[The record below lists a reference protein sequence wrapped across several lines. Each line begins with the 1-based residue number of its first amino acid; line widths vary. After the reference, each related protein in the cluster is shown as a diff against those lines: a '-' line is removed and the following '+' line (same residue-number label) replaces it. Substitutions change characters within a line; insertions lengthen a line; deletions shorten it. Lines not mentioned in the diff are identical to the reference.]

1 MKLKLLGILSLGVS
15 GTGGWYLFGNIRPKN
30 VEEYLTRSG
39 FKLLSW
45 DSEFSWK
52 AVLEENKDLL
62 EGLLK
67 KSPDIPSIQQWCRDI
82 LPREDYE
89 QYANPASL
97 VCVDNLQ
104 TVEGKIIQSDGNINA
119 LIEGLNDGNKKD
131 KYKVSYVWRKHMPSV
146 LGLISFTPPEDKEG
160 LREGGEALEKW
171 CKKSLKEKPSDSLLS
186 NVKLLCSP
194 MPFESINELIN
205 HNGEKNKLEDN
216 YTIMYWKIK
225 NTDTWTKDLS
235 VKEIWDKSDQQILEE
250 WCKQSKEKKFSEEG
264 TFSDVYPKFR
274 YRCFK
279 SNNSLSL
286 K

>member
-52 AVLEENKDLL
+52 AVLEENRDLL
-62 EGLLK
+62 QGLLK
-67 KSPDIPSIQQWCRDI
+67 KSPDIQSIQQWCRDI

-104 TVEGKIIQSDGNINA
+104 TVEGKIIQSDGSIGA
-119 LIEGLNDGNKKD
+119 LIEGLSDGNKTN
-131 KYKVSYVWRKHMPSV
+131 KYRVSYVWRKHMPSV
-146 LGLISFTPPEDKEG
+146 LKLISFTPPENKEG
-160 LREGGEALEKW
+160 LKEGGEALEKW

-194 MPFESINELIN
+194 MSFESIGDLIKKNNEEGKLL
-205 HNGEKNKLEDN
+205 KNYLTKYN
-216 YTIMYWKIK
+216 SIK
-225 NTDTWTKDLS
+225 DTDTWKGDPE
-235 VKEIWDKSDQQILEE
+235 VGAIYDKRDEQILEK
-250 WCKQSKEKKFSEEG
+250 WCEESKSKKFYEEG
-264 TFSDVYPKFR
+264 IFSEIYPKFR
-274 YRCFK
+274 YRCFQ
-279 SNNSLSL
+279 SEISI
-286 K
+286 

>member
-1 MKLKLLGILSLGVS
+1 MKLKLLGVLSLGVS

-52 AVLEENKDLL
+52 AVLEENRDLL
-62 EGLLK
+62 QGLLK
-67 KSPDIPSIQQWCRDI
+67 KSPDIQSIQQWCRDI

-104 TVEGKIIQSDGNINA
+104 TIEGKIIQSDGNINA
-119 LIEGLNDGNKKD
+119 LIEGLNNGNKGD
-131 KYKVSYVWRKHMPSV
+131 KYKVSYVWRKHMSSV
-146 LGLISFTPPEDKEG
+146 LKLISFTPPEKGEG
-160 LREGGEALEKW
+160 LKEGGEALEKW

-194 MPFESINELIN
+194 MPFESIEDLIKHNNET
-205 HNGEKNKLEDN
+205 NKLASN
-216 YTIMYWKIK
+216 YETMYEKIK
-225 NTDTWTKDLS
+225 GTDTWTKDPTVLS
-235 VKEIWDKSDQQILEE
+235 LGSSGSQQLQKWCERSKS
-250 WCKQSKEKKFSEEG
+250 KKFSQEE

-274 YRCFK
+274 YRCFNPTFSMAK
-279 SNNSLSL
+279 
-286 K
+286 